1 MKRIRRH
8 VGFAVLAL
16 LLSTV
21 LAGAFRLEKTKAASG
36 DDVIL
41 EGVYMGNISLAG
53 MTVDEAKAAVG
64 AFVEELKAKNI
75 TFGAVNDHYVTI
87 MAGDLGLRWMN
98 ESDIDAA
105 AALGK
110 KGNIVKRY
118 KAIQDL
124 KYGNKIYDLQL
135 SLDRDLIKAVLEE
148 QCAEYDVSPINNTI
162 TRVDGQFVIEQG
174 QTGQRVNIDESLN
187 KTYDYITSGWDYQ
200 DASIDLAID
209 VTEPKGSVE
218 DLQKMTDVLGTFT
231 TNYSSSSSS
240 RCKNVENGCRLINGT
255 LLYPGDEFSTYDT
268 IKPFTEANGYLPAG
282 SYLNGR
288 VVDSLG
294 GGICQVSTTLYNA
307 VLLSEL
313 EVTERNNHS
322 MIISYVKPS
331 MDAAIAE
338 SSGKDFRFVN
348 NLDNPIYIEGRTENK
363 QITFTIYGV
372 EQRSSGHVV
381 RYESETLSTT
391 RPDHEIITPT
401 TSQGVGYISVESAH
415 IGYTAQLWKIVEENG
430 VEVSR
435 EVINT
440 SSYKVSPRSA
450 TVGVNTD
457 NPDYAARINAAV
469 ASGSIDTCKAEAA
482 AIKAEMSAPA
492 VQQPEQPEQPPAMT
506 DEEIAAAQ
514 QQAALQAYYEA
525 LLQQQQQQL
534 LEQQQQQLLEQQQQ
548 ILQQQAAQQQAQP

>member
-1 MKRIRRH
+1 MKKGKRCI
-8 VGFAVLAL
+8 GFAVLTL
-16 LLSTV
+16 LLLTV
-21 LAGAFRLEKTKAASG
+21 CAAMFQTGEAVAASD

-41 EGVYMGNISLAG
+41 EGVYMGDISLAG
-53 MTVDEAKAAVG
+53 MTVDEAKAAVNAYVDG
-64 AFVEELKAKNI
+64 LKAKTI
-75 TFGAVNDHYVTI
+75 TFGAVNDHYVAV
-87 MAGDLGLRWMN
+87 MAGDLGLNWVN
-98 ESDIDAA
+98 EADIDAA

-110 KGNIVKRY
+110 KGNVVKRY

-124 KYGNKIYDLQL
+124 KHGNKVYDLKL
-135 SLDRDLIKAVLEE
+135 SLDRDLIRAVLEE
-148 QCAEYDVSPINNTI
+148 QCAEYDVAPLNNTI
-162 TRVDGQFVIEQG
+162 TRVDGQFVIEEG
-174 QTGQRVNIDESLN
+174 QTGQRVNVEESLN
-187 KTYDYITSGWDYQ
+187 KTYDYITVGWDYQ
-200 DASIDLAID
+200 DAAIDLVID
-209 VTEPKGSVE
+209 VMEPKGSVE
-218 DLQKMTDVLGTFT
+218 DLQRMTDVLGTFST
-231 TNYSSSSSS
+231 SYSTSSPS

-268 IKPFTEANGYLPAG
+268 IKPFTEANGYYPAG
-282 SYLNGR
+282 SYQNGK

-322 MIISYVKPS
+322 MIIAYVKPS

-338 SSGKDFRFVN
+338 SAGKDFRFVN
-348 NLDNPIYIEGRTENK
+348 SLDNPIYIEGRTENK

-372 EQRSSGHVV
+372 EQRDPGHVV

-391 RPDHEIITPT
+391 HPDHEIITPT
-401 TSQGVGYISVESAH
+401 TSQGVGYINVESAH

-435 EVINT
+435 EVINH

-457 NPDYAARINAAV
+457 NPNYAARINAAV

-482 AIKAEMSAPA
+482 AIKAEMAA
-492 VQQPEQPEQPPAMT
+492 VAEQQAAMT
-506 DEEIAAAQ
+506 DEERAAAE
-514 QQAALQAYYEA
+514 QQAALEAYYQA
-525 LLQQQQQQL
+525 LQQQQLQQQ
-534 LEQQQQQLLEQQQQ
+534 LEQQ
-548 ILQQQAAQQQAQP
+548 AQQQAQP

>member
-1 MKRIRRH
+1 MKKMRRRI
-8 VGFAVLAL
+8 VFAALAFVLSAVLAG
-16 LLSTV
+16 T
-21 LAGAFRLEKTKAASG
+21 FRMGDAVAAPG

-41 EGVYMGNISLAG
+41 EGIYMGEISLAG
-53 MTVDEAKAAVG
+53 MTADEAKAAVN
-64 AFVEELKAKNI
+64 AFVEELKTKKI
-75 TFGAVNDHYVTI
+75 TFGAPNDHYVI
-87 MAGDLGLRWMN
+87 ASAGDFGLTWVN

-118 KAIQDL
+118 KAIEDL
-124 KYGNKIYDLQL
+124 KQGNKVYDLRL
-135 SLDRDLIKAVLEE
+135 SLDRELIRAVLEG
-148 QCAEYDVSPINNTI
+148 QCAEYDVMPVNNTI
-162 TRVDGQFVIEQG
+162 TRVDGQFIIEEG
-174 QTGQRVNIDESLN
+174 QTGKRVNVEESLN
-187 KTYDYITSGWDYQ
+187 KTYDYITVGWDYQ
-200 DASIDLAID
+200 DASIELVLD

-231 TNYSSSSSS
+231 TSYSTSSSA

-268 IKPFTEANGYLPAG
+268 IKPFTEANGYYPAG
-282 SYLNGR
+282 SYQNGK

-307 VLLSEL
+307 VLLAEL

-322 MIISYVKPS
+322 MIIAYVKPS

-338 SSGKDFRFVN
+338 SAGKDFRFIN
-348 NLDNPIYIEGRTENK
+348 SWDNPIYIEGVTEGK

-372 EQRSSGHVV
+372 EQRDPGRVV

-401 TSQGVGYISVESAH
+401 TSQGIGYISVESAH
-415 IGYTAQLWKIVEENG
+415 IGYTAQLWKVVEENG
-430 VEVSR
+430 VQVSR
-435 EVINT
+435 EVINK

-457 NPDYAARINAAV
+457 NPEYAARINAAV

-482 AIKAEMSAPA
+482 AIKAEMAA
-492 VQQPEQPEQPPAMT
+492 AAQQPAMT
-506 DEEIAAAQ
+506 DEERAAAE
-514 QQAALQAYYEA
+514 QQAALEAYYQA
-525 LLQQQQQQL
+525 LQQQQLLEQQQQL
-534 LEQQQQQLLEQQQQ
+534 LEQQQQQQAQQQQ
-548 ILQQQAAQQQAQP
+548 P

>member
-1 MKRIRRH
+1 MKKMRRRI
-8 VGFAVLAL
+8 VLAAL
-16 LLSTV
+16 AFVLSVV
-21 LAGAFRLEKTKAASG
+21 LAGAFRLGDAMAAPG

-41 EGVYMGNISLAG
+41 EGIYMGEISLAG
-53 MTVDEAKAAVG
+53 MTADEAKAAVN
-64 AFVEELKAKNI
+64 AFVEELKMKKI
-75 TFGAVNDHYVTI
+75 TFGAPNDHYVI
-87 MAGDLGLRWMN
+87 VSAGDFGLTWVN

-118 KAIQDL
+118 KAIEDL
-124 KYGNKIYDLQL
+124 KQGNKVYDLRL
-135 SLDRDLIKAVLEE
+135 SLDRELIRAVLEE
-148 QCAEYDVSPINNTI
+148 QCAEYDVMPVNNTI
-162 TRVDGQFVIEQG
+162 TRVDGEFIIEEG
-174 QTGQRVNIDESLN
+174 QTGQRVNVEESMN
-187 KTYDYITSGWDYQ
+187 KTYDYITVGWDYQ
-200 DASIDLAID
+200 DASIELVID

-218 DLQKMTDVLGTFT
+218 DLQRMTDVLGTFT
-231 TNYSSSSSS
+231 TSYSSSSSA

-268 IKPFTEANGYLPAG
+268 IKPFTEANGYYPAG
-282 SYLNGR
+282 SYQNGK

-338 SSGKDFRFVN
+338 SAGKDFRFIN
-348 NLDNPIYIEGRTENK
+348 SLDNPIYIEGKTEGK

-372 EQRSSGHVV
+372 EQRDPNRVV

-391 RPDHEIITPT
+391 HPDHEIITPT

-415 IGYTAQLWKIVEENG
+415 IGYTAQLWKVVEENG
-430 VEVSR
+430 VQVSR
-435 EVINT
+435 EVINK

-457 NPDYAARINAAV
+457 NPNYAARINAAV

-482 AIKAEMSAPA
+482 AIKAEMAA
-492 VQQPEQPEQPPAMT
+492 AAQQPAMT
-506 DEEIAAAQ
+506 DEERAAAE
-514 QQAALQAYYEA
+514 QQAALEAYYQA
-525 LLQQQQQQL
+525 LQQQQQQL
-534 LEQQQQQLLEQQQQ
+534 LEQQQQQLLEQQ
-548 ILQQQAAQQQAQP
+548 AQQQQP

>member
-1 MKRIRRH
+1 MKKIRGRIGL
-8 VGFAVLAL
+8 VVLTL
-16 LLSTV
+16 LLSAV
-21 LAGAFRLEKTKAASG
+21 FAGTLKLGETAAASA

-41 EGVYMGNISLAG
+41 EGVYMGEISLAG
-53 MTVDEAKAAVG
+53 MTADEAKAAVG
-64 AFVEELKAKNI
+64 AYVEELKSKNI
-75 TFGAVNDHYVTI
+75 TFGAVDDHYVSV
-87 MAGDLGLRWMN
+87 MAGDLGLRWVN
-98 ESDIDAA
+98 EADIDAA

-124 KYGNKIYDLQL
+124 KNGNKVYDLKL
-135 SLDRDLIKAVLEE
+135 SIDRELIRAVLEE
-148 QCAEYDVSPINNTI
+148 QCTEYDVSPVNNTI
-162 TRVDGQFVIEQG
+162 TRVDGQFVIEAG
-174 QTGQRVNIDESLN
+174 QVGQRVNVEESLN
-187 KTYDYITSGWDYQ
+187 KAYDYITNGWDYQ

-218 DLQKMTDVLGTFT
+218 DLEKMTDVLGTFT
-231 TNYSSSSSS
+231 TSYSTSSSA
-240 RCKNVENGCRLINGT
+240 RCKNIENGCNLINGT

-268 IKPFTEANGYLPAG
+268 IKPFTEANGYYPAG
-282 SYLNGR
+282 SYLNGK

-294 GGICQVSTTLYNA
+294 GGICQVSTTLYNT

-338 SSGKDFRFVN
+338 SAGKDFRFVN
-348 NLDNPIYIEGRTENK
+348 NYDNPIYIEGYTEGK
-363 QITFTIYGV
+363 QLTFTIYGV
-372 EQRSSGHVV
+372 EQRDPGHVV

-391 RPDHEIITPT
+391 HPDHEIITPT
-401 TSQGVGYISVESAH
+401 TSQGIGYVSVESAH

-435 EVINT
+435 EVINK

-450 TVGVNTD
+450 VVGVATD
-457 NPDYAARINAAV
+457 NPAYAERMNAAV

-482 AIKAEMSAPA
+482 AIKAEMEAGPSQPA
-492 VQQPEQPEQPPAMT
+492 TMT
-506 DEEIAAAQ
+506 EEEIAAAQ
-514 QQAALQAYYEA
+514 QAALDAYYQA
-525 LLQQQQQQL
+525 LQQQQ
-534 LEQQQQQLLEQQQQ
+534 LEQQ
-548 ILQQQAAQQQAQP
+548 LQEQQAAQSEQQPQP

>member
-1 MKRIRRH
+1 MKKVRRR
-8 VGFAVLAL
+8 VVFAVMAMVLSAVLAVTFKM
-16 LLSTV
+16 SDAV
-21 LAGAFRLEKTKAASG
+21 AASG

-41 EGVYMGNISLAG
+41 EGVYMGEISLAG
-53 MTVDEAKAAVG
+53 MTADEAKAAVR
-64 AFVEELKAKNI
+64 AFVEELKMKKI
-75 TFGAVNDHYVTI
+75 TFGAPNDHYVI
-87 MAGDLGLRWMN
+87 VNAGDFGLTWVN
-98 ESDIDAA
+98 EADIDAA

-118 KAIQDL
+118 KAIEDL
-124 KYGNKIYDLQL
+124 KHGNKVYDLRL
-135 SLDRDLIKAVLEE
+135 SLDRELIKAVLEE
-148 QCAEYDVSPINNTI
+148 QCAEYDVMPVNNTI
-162 TRVDGQFVIEQG
+162 TRVDGEFVIEEG
-174 QTGQRVNIDESLN
+174 QTGQRVNVEESLN
-187 KTYDYITSGWDYQ
+187 KTYDYITVGWDYQ

-218 DLQKMTDVLGTFT
+218 ELQKMTDVLGTFT
-231 TNYSSSSSS
+231 TSYSTSSSA

-255 LLYPGDEFSTYDT
+255 LLYPGDEFSTYDA
-268 IKPFTEANGYLPAG
+268 IKPFTEANGYYPAG
-282 SYLNGR
+282 SYQNGK

-322 MIISYVKPS
+322 MIIAYVKPS

-338 SSGKDFRFVN
+338 AAGKDFRFVN
-348 NLDNPIYIEGRTENK
+348 SWDNPVYIEGITEGK

-372 EQRSSGHVV
+372 EQRDPGRVV

-415 IGYTAQLWKIVEENG
+415 IGYTAQLWKVVEENG

-435 EVINT
+435 EVINK

-457 NPDYAARINAAV
+457 NPNYAARINAAV

-482 AIKAEMSAPA
+482 AIKAEMAA
-492 VQQPEQPEQPPAMT
+492 AAEQQAAMT
-506 DEEIAAAQ
+506 DEERAAAE
-514 QQAALQAYYEA
+514 QQAALDAYYQA
-525 LLQQQQQQL
+525 LQQQQQQL
-534 LEQQQQQLLEQQQQ
+534 LEQQAQQQLLEQQ
-548 ILQQQAAQQQAQP
+548 AQQQQQQQP